1 MDKNKNV
8 SKRKKKQNLP
18 ARIFAIGL
26 LVIMVGSMIAGL
38 IFM

>member
-1 MDKNKNV
+1 MSKNQDY

-18 ARIFAIGL
+18 AKIFAIGL

-38 IFM
+38 IFS

>member
-1 MDKNKNV
+1 MNKNNDY

-18 ARIFAIGL
+18 AKIFAISL
-26 LVIMVGSMIAGL
+26 LVIMVGSMIASL

>member
-1 MDKNKNV
+1 MSYNQNY

-18 ARIFAIGL
+18 AKIFVIAL

-38 IFM
+38 ILI

>member
-1 MDKNKNV
+1 MSKNQDF
-8 SKRKKKQNLP
+8 SKRKKKPNLA
-18 ARIFAIGL
+18 ARIFAIAL

>member
-1 MDKNKNV
+1 MSNNMNY

-18 ARIFAIGL
+18 AKIFAICL

-38 IFM
+38 ILS